1 MMFWAYMNSV
11 RKRPSTISANAVE
24 YIHSTRPEA
33 NPDLNYARMNMGIAY
48 IKQGTYK
55 SAYDAY
61 ESLLK
66 YSPELDE
73 YEGGIRDLME
83 LQQEFPGVY
92 PFSNFVLAQLYK
104 QQGRNMEANEALHK
118 FLRQNFPVGNWHH
131 KASSLLMEIESE

>member
-1 MMFWAYMNSV
+1 M
-11 RKRPSTISANAVE
+11 K
-24 YIHSTRPEA
+24 PE
-33 NPDLNYARMNMGIAY
+33 LNYARMNMGIAY
-48 IKQGTYK
+48 IKNGTYK

-66 YSPELDE
+66 YSPEQDE

-118 FLRQNFPVGNWHH
+118 FLKEKFPVAYWQH
-131 KASSLLMEIESE
+131 KARSLIREMESE